1 MDYRSII
8 ESKYNREDWQS
19 LLHDIFGR
27 HIAFWSH
34 PQPVEVNA
42 SMAKEALYTGKITLP
57 DGYIIA
63 IYEVELSDSVVIERN
78 RAGIRNLLCANW
90 RGMGCAGA
98 FMFCF
103 RKNEAALRFSYV
115 SESFSFAP
123 DGSLTKQSTDTKR
136 FTYLLGEG
144 HRCRTAI
151 KQFEDLKNSS
161 LKLKAIT
168 DAFSVEALSD
178 IFFKEYKRHYE
189 DIIEYIT
196 GKRMVKSGNK
206 WVEKVTGN
214 PCAEIMEEF
223 SCFDDPEK
231 TVRDYV
237 KKLMGRL
244 VFIQFLQ
251 KKGWMGCPAG
261 EDWTNGD
268 KEFVQNLFAKTQYKD
283 TFVDDV
289 LEPLF
294 SDLNCKRTG
303 DMATGANYKVPYLN
317 GGLFEEDDSDRVDFP
332 LPAKYM
338 SDLLDFF
345 ACYNFTIDE
354 NDPDDAE
361 IGIDPEMLG
370 RIFENLLEDN
380 KDKGAFYTPK
390 EIVGYMCREALIA
403 YLQDDKFT
411 EQGNRQIR
419 TFVESLSRD
428 GLNVKQRENLRKKL
442 TEVKICDPA
451 IGSGA
456 FPMGLVNLLS
466 KLHFAL
472 GINTNEAAK
481 IKRHIIEQN
490 IYGVDIE
497 KGAVDIARLRF
508 WLAMIVEEDKPLPL
522 PNLHFKIMQG
532 NSLLESYQGHDLSIL
547 AEHKTP
553 DGCLDLEYTDAKL
566 LRENLAKYYSI
577 TDHTEKE
584 QVFKEIKD
592 NVATQMFE
600 FTQDKKF
607 LGKIKD
613 VSANDQF
620 FLWHTW
626 FADVFDKGGFDIVI
640 GNPPYIST
648 KGVNEADKKKFERE
662 FGFSDD
668 TYNHFT
674 FKGISLCKPGGSL
687 TLIIPKTFWTTQTKR
702 KMRDLLLDNSINYIF
717 DTANPFES
725 AMVDTCIISVS
736 RKRCLEHHKLTFID
750 GSKSLKTPEIFPP
763 LLQTVYKNTQN
774 SVIFKPTTLNMRIWE
789 LYGEKVKELY
799 DIWWPKI
806 KTSKDIEK
814 NKAELEAYR
823 ASLKPG
829 DIALLGCLTEGG
841 QGLATANNGKYIA
854 VRRSTKW
861 ADKIIASRPKKLA
874 EVISRFH
881 PEISGYNNA
890 MSTSDFLNSLDEKSI
905 AELFDNLKEKYGRD
919 IFGQGYLY
927 KIIDD
932 SEIADVSTLSD
943 DEKKN
948 GISPENKVYVPY
960 DKGDKDGNRWFLETP
975 FAIAWSKENVH
986 YLKTDPKARFQGY
999 KFYFREGLCWSEI
1012 KTHYIRC
1019 RIKQKTVNSNKS
1031 MAFYSFES
1039 GLPIPYIVLLLNSE
1053 FIATYINNFIN
1064 NTQTFGIDDAR
1075 QIFIVIPEK
1084 HELQFAEDLLD
1095 KAISIK
1101 KGLKSDS
1108 LDCLQNIVDTFTSQL
1123 YMHQKR

>member
-1 MDYRSII
+1 
-8 ESKYNREDWQS
+8 
-19 LLHDIFGR
+19 
-27 HIAFWSH
+27 
-34 PQPVEVNA
+34 
-42 SMAKEALYTGKITLP
+42 MAKEALYTGKITLP

-640 GNPPYIST
+640 GNPPYIQLQKAIGVT
-648 KGVNEADKKKFERE
+648 AKDKKGRDYDVKLGDLYVNE
-662 FGFSDD
+662 GFHTFAKTGD
-668 TYNHFT
+668 TYCLFYEQGA
-674 FKGISLCKPGGSL
+674 KMLKPGGHLCYITSNKWMRAGYGEKL
-687 TLIIPKTFWTTQTKR
+687 RGFFATQT
-702 KMRDLLLDNSINYIF
+702 
-717 DTANPFES
+717 NPEILIDFGGVQVFES
-725 AMVDTCIISVS
+725 ATVDTNILLFAKGSNQGKTLAATIQKGSRNGSFYLSDFMRHNATETCFSGADSWVILSPIEQSIKRKIEAVGVPLKDWDIQINYGIKTGFNDAFIISTGVRNQILENCADKAERERTDALIRPFSLFRDYVS
-736 RKRCLEHHKLTFID
+736 TLIQYDKKFVIIGHQNAIKY
-750 GSKSLKTPEIFPP
+750 KEIFPLIQSNKIWLGYGFKGGAAHFISTYEDNAVAGNHKEGMIRVSGVVWFTNLEIQKRHEDLILVRNYTP
-763 LLQTVYKNTQN
+763 EDYPKFENYDAINVDKTVDIPSDYDGAMGVPITFMDKYNPDQFEIIGIGIANLGLQAGIKPYKPEHKKYRKEVQKRGA
-774 SVIFKPTTLNMRIWE
+774 VDGD
-789 LYGEKVKELY
+789 LYMMKG
-799 DIWWPKI
+799 
-806 KTSKDIEK
+806 
-814 NKAELEAYR
+814 N
-823 ASLKPG
+823 
-829 DIALLGCLTEGG
+829 
-841 QGLATANNGKYIA
+841 
-854 VRRSTKW
+854 
-861 ADKIIASRPKKLA
+861 
-874 EVISRFH
+874 EV
-881 PEISGYNNA
+881 
-890 MSTSDFLNSLDEKSI
+890 
-905 AELFDNLKEKYGRD
+905 
-919 IFGQGYLY
+919 
-927 KIIDD
+927 
-932 SEIADVSTLSD
+932 V
-943 DEKKN
+943 
-948 GISPENKVYVPY
+948 VPY
-960 DKGDKDGNRWFLETP
+960 SRIL
-975 FAIAWSKENVH
+975 
-986 YLKTDPKARFQGY
+986 
-999 KFYFREGLCWSEI
+999 I
-1012 KTHYIRC
+1012 KR
-1019 RIKQKTVNSNKS
+1019 
-1031 MAFYSFES
+1031 
-1039 GLPIPYIVLLLNSE
+1039 
-1053 FIATYINNFIN
+1053 
-1064 NTQTFGIDDAR
+1064 
-1075 QIFIVIPEK
+1075 
-1084 HELQFAEDLLD
+1084 
-1095 KAISIK
+1095 
-1101 KGLKSDS
+1101 
-1108 LDCLQNIVDTFTSQL
+1108 
-1123 YMHQKR
+1123 KR